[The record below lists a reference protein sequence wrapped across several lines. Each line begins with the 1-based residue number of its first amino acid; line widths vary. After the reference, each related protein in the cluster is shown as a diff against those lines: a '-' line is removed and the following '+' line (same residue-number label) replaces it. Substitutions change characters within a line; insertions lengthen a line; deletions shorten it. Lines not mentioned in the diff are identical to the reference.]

1 VVETTSSMS
10 IAWHAW
16 MARPLIG
23 PLTAGDAVNTAIYAV
38 AAGVIHIVAAT
49 LIRRRAAHSP
59 PTSAV
64 GSARPHVIH
73 AVGKP
78 LYLIIWLYA
87 LHLASD
93 PILAKLPL
101 GNDLLALRRAADV
114 MFKFG
119 ALIAIFWLL
128 IRATRV
134 LEHRL
139 ALWVAGTQSRV
150 AEALVPLVGSAL
162 RTGVIVM
169 GIILE
174 IPALEL
180 SPEYA
185 RIASKLTSIALVLAV
200 AGLLSR
206 SVTVLVNTALLR
218 FDLTAENN
226 LEARKA
232 STRFQLIA
240 RVLYVVIS
248 IFAIGAILMM
258 FDEVRHIGASLLA
271 SAGIAGIVVGF
282 AAQKTLANL
291 FAGFQLAFSQP
302 VRQDDVVVVEGEWGR
317 VEEITLTFVTVRIWD
332 DRRLV
337 LPLSYF
343 IEKPFQNWTRSS
355 SEITGSVFFWVDY
368 SFPVTQGRTALKEI
382 IESSSLWDKRFWNLQ
397 VSDTSEH
404 SLQLRVLAT
413 SANSSTS
420 WDLRCEIREKFTTF
434 IQQHYP
440 QCLPTIRASV
450 ADLRMAHPAIA
461 DAQADSAAGAH

>member
-1 VVETTSSMS
+1 MMETTSSMS

-16 MARPLIG
+16 TARTLTG
-23 PLTAGDAVNTAIYAV
+23 PLTVGDAVNTATYVV
-38 AAGVIHIVAAT
+38 AAAVIHLVAAK

-59 PTSAV
+59 PTASMGGV
-64 GSARPHVIH
+64 RPHVIH

-87 LHLASD
+87 VHLASD

-101 GNDLLALRRAADV
+101 GNDFLALRRAADV
-114 MFKFG
+114 VFKFG
-119 ALIAIFWLL
+119 ALIAVFWLL
-128 IRATRV
+128 IRGTRV

-139 ALWVAGTQSRV
+139 ALWAAVTQSRV
-150 AEALVPLVGSAL
+150 ADALVPLVGSGL

-174 IPALEL
+174 LPALEL

-206 SVTVLVNTALLR
+206 SVTVLVNTSLLR
-218 FDLTAENN
+218 FDLAAENN

-232 STRFQLIA
+232 STRFHLIA
-240 RVLYVVIS
+240 RVLYVLIG

-355 SEITGSVFFWVDY
+355 SEITGSVVFWVDY
-368 SFPVTQGRTALKEI
+368 SFPVTEGRSALKEI
-382 IESSSLWDKRFWNLQ
+382 IESSPLWDKRFWNLQ
-397 VSDTSEH
+397 VSDTSER

-413 SANSSTS
+413 SANSSAS

-450 ADLRMAHPAIA
+450 ADLRTPIA
-461 DAQADSAAGAH
+461 DSQPRSAAGSP

>member
-1 VVETTSSMS
+1 VVDTFSSMS

-16 MARPLIG
+16 TARPVAG
-23 PLTAGDAVNTAIYAV
+23 PLTVGDAVNTAAYLV
-38 AAGVIHIVAAT
+38 AASVVHSAAAY
-49 LIRRRAAHSP
+49 LIRRRLPHSP
-59 PTSAV
+59 TTASMGGAQ
-64 GSARPHVIH
+64 PHVIH

-78 LYLIIWLYA
+78 VYLMIWLYA
-87 LHLASD
+87 VHLASD

-101 GNDLLALRRAADV
+101 GTELLALRRAADV
-114 MFKFG
+114 LFKFG

-128 IRATRV
+128 IRGTRV

-139 ALWVAGTQSRV
+139 KLWVASTQSRM
-150 AEALVPLVGSAL
+150 AAALVPLAGSAL

-174 IPALEL
+174 LPALGL
-180 SPEYA
+180 PPEYA
-185 RIASKLTSIALVLAV
+185 RIASRLTSIALVLAV

-206 SVTVLVNTALLR
+206 SVTVLVDTSLLR

-232 STRFQLIA
+232 STRFHLIA

-248 IFAIGAILMM
+248 IVAIGAILMM
-258 FDEVRHIGASLLA
+258 FDEVRHLGASLLA
-271 SAGIAGIVVGF
+271 SAGIAGIVVGV

-355 SEITGSVFFWVDY
+355 SEITGSVLFWVDY
-368 SFPVTQGRTALKEI
+368 SFPVTEGRSALKEM
-382 IESSSLWDKRFWNLQ
+382 IESNPHWDKRFWNLQ
-397 VSDTSEH
+397 VSDTSER

-413 SANSSTS
+413 SANSSS
-420 WDLRCEIREKFTTF
+420 NWDLRCEIREKFTAF

-450 ADLRMAHPAIA
+450 AEPRTPRAAIA
-461 DAQADSAAGAH
+461 GPQPEPASGRP